1 MTKNLTL
8 FDLGSADLE
17 ESLNRA
23 FESWI
28 AYRADSRS
36 RAKSERALSDESV
49 NVYREM
55 WQAFAK
61 FCAERSLHLRD
72 MTVSD
77 LETFLTVRGTGPDPG
92 QPRQTTRGGYLSE
105 RYANRYLVLVQK
117 VTQFQAR
124 LDGEESNRA
133 AALLRERPEY
143 RYAEAADKDPPPEYL
158 DEMQARVLIAYLTRA
173 PQPDSNEKMTWK
185 TVRDRT
191 AVALMLGAGLAP
203 GDVRSL
209 KLEGVI
215 TTGGRRAGVP
225 WKLALEGNG
234 NSPARETPVAD
245 WAGRQLALW
254 LRIRAQQGIP
264 GEYLFPSTMNGTQW
278 SHTRCFEA
286 SRDVLEA
293 AKLGKD
299 AGGLFKLRHT
309 FALRQLRKGKSEED
323 VARWLGLLDVNSMTR
338 YRRIVLSYQDVV

>member
-8 FDLGSADLE
+8 FDIGAADLE
-17 ESLNRA
+17 ASLNRA
-23 FESWI
+23 FEAWVVH
-28 AYRADSRS
+28 RANSQS
-36 RAKSERALSDESV
+36 RAKSERPLSDESV

-61 FCAERSLHLRD
+61 FCAERNLGLRD
-72 MTVSD
+72 IAVSD
-77 LETFLTVRGTGPDPG
+77 LEVFLTVRGTGPDPEH
-92 QPRQTTRGGYLSE
+92 PRQTTRGGNLSA

-124 LDGEESNRA
+124 ADGEETNRA

-158 DEMQARVLIAYLTRA
+158 DEMQARLLIAYLTRA

-185 TVRDRT
+185 TIRDRT

-209 KLEGVI
+209 KLDGVI
-215 TTGGRRAGVP
+215 TVGGRRAGVP

-245 WAGRQLALW
+245 WAGRQLAFW

-264 GEYLFPSTMNGTQW
+264 GNYLFPSTMNGTQW

-286 SRDVLEA
+286 SRDVLEG

-323 VARWLGLLDVNSMTR
+323 VARWLGLLDINSMTR
-338 YRRIVLSYQDVV
+338 YRRIVIGYQDVV

>member
-8 FDLGSADLE
+8 FDIDNGQAE
-17 ESLNRA
+17 AALNEA
-23 FESWI
+23 FEAWL
-28 AYRADSRS
+28 AHRQASRS
-36 RAKSERALSDESV
+36 RAKSERALSEESI

-55 WQAFAK
+55 WHAFAK
-61 FCAERSLHLRD
+61 FCAERNVLLGD
-72 MTVSD
+72 LTVSD
-77 LETFLTVRGTGPDPG
+77 LETFLAIRGAGPDPE
-92 QPRQTTRGGYLSE
+92 QPRQTTRGGYLSA
-105 RYANRYLVLVQK
+105 RYANRYLVLVQR

-124 LDGEESNRA
+124 QDGEEANRA

-143 RYAEAADKDPPPEYL
+143 KYAEAADKDPPPEYL
-158 DEMQARVLIAYLTRA
+158 DEMQARVLIASITRA
-173 PQPDSNEKMTWK
+173 PQPESKEKMTWK

-209 KLEGVI
+209 KMDGVI

-245 WAGRQLALW
+245 WAGRQLAFW
-254 LRIRAQQGIP
+254 LRIRAQQGMP
-264 GEYLFPSTMNGTQW
+264 GDYVFPSTMSGTQW

-323 VARWLGLLDVNSMTR
+323 VARWLGLLDINSMAR

>member
-8 FDLGSADLE
+8 FEVGSADIE
-17 ESLNRA
+17 AALNDS
-23 FESWI
+23 FEAWI
-28 AYRADSRS
+28 AQRQASRS
-36 RAKSERALSDESV
+36 RARNERPLSDEST

-55 WQAFAK
+55 WHAFAK
-61 FCAERSLHLRD
+61 FCADRNMRLRD
-72 MTVSD
+72 LTVSD
-77 LETFLTVRGTGPDPG
+77 LETFLTLRGTGPDPK

-105 RYANRYLVLVQK
+105 RYANRYLGLIDRVSRYH
-117 VTQFQAR
+117 AR
-124 LDGEESNRA
+124 ADDEDSNGA

-173 PQPDSNEKMTWK
+173 PQPESNEKMTWK

-203 GDVRSL
+203 GDMRSL
-209 KLEGVI
+209 QLQGVF
-215 TTGGRRAGVP
+215 TTGGRRAGIP
-225 WKLALEGNG
+225 WKLAVEGNG
-234 NSPARETPVAD
+234 NSPARETPIAD
-245 WAGRQLALW
+245 WAGRQLGFW
-254 LRIRAQQGIP
+254 LRIREQQGMP
-264 GEYLFPSTMNGTQW
+264 GNYVFPSTMNGTQW

-323 VARWLGLLDVNSMTR
+323 VARWLGFLDVNSMTR
-338 YRRIVLSYQDVV
+338 YRRIVTAYQDLV

>member
-8 FDLGSADLE
+8 FDIGAADLE
-17 ESLNRA
+17 ASLNRA
-23 FESWI
+23 FEAWVVH
-28 AYRADSRS
+28 RANSQS
-36 RAKSERALSDESV
+36 RAKSERPLSDESV

-61 FCAERSLHLRD
+61 FCAERNLDLRD
-72 MTVSD
+72 IAVSD
-77 LETFLTVRGTGPDPG
+77 LEVFLTVRGTGPDPEH
-92 QPRQTTRGGYLSE
+92 PRQTTRGGNLSA

-124 LDGEESNRA
+124 IDGEETNRA

-158 DEMQARVLIAYLTRA
+158 DEMQARLLIAYLTRA

-209 KLEGVI
+209 KLDGVI
-215 TTGGRRAGVP
+215 TVGGRRAGVP

-245 WAGRQLALW
+245 WAGRQLAFW
-254 LRIRAQQGIP
+254 LRIRAQQDIP
-264 GEYLFPSTMNGTQW
+264 GYYLFPSTMNGTQW

-286 SRDVLEA
+286 SRDVLEG

-323 VARWLGLLDVNSMTR
+323 VARWLGLLDINSMTR
-338 YRRIVLSYQDVV
+338 YRRIVIGYQDVV

>member
-1 MTKNLTL
+1 MTKNLSL
-8 FDLGSADLE
+8 FDLDTAHIEDAVERSFEGWLE
-17 ESLNRA
+17 HRQA
-23 FESWI
+23 
-28 AYRADSRS
+28 SRS
-36 RAKSERALSDESV
+36 RAKSERPLSDESI

-55 WQAFAK
+55 WHAFAK
-61 FCAERSLHLRD
+61 FCGERNLLLSD
-72 MTVSD
+72 VTVSD
-77 LETFLTVRGTGPDPG
+77 LETFLAIRGTGPDPA
-92 QPRQTTRGGYLSE
+92 QPRQTTRGGYLSA
-105 RYANRYLVLVQK
+105 RYANRYLVLIQR

-124 LDGEESNRA
+124 ADGEEINRA

-173 PQPDSNEKMTWK
+173 PQAGSTEKMTWK

-209 KLEGVI
+209 KLDGVI
-215 TTGGRRAGVP
+215 VAGGRKAGVP
-225 WKLALEGNG
+225 WKLAVEGNG

-245 WAGRQLALW
+245 WAGRQLAFW

-264 GEYLFPSTMNGTQW
+264 GNYVFPSTMNGTQW

-323 VARWLGLLDVNSMTR
+323 VARWLGFLDANSMTR
-338 YRRIVLSYQDVV
+338 YRRIVTSYQDLV